1 MAGDDLLDSLER
13 VSERFNFGE
22 YEAKAYLTILEHGQV
37 TASEISD
44 YTDIPQ
50 PRVYDTVRSLSGI
63 GLVELQ
69 ESRPMKVLAL
79 DPEEAFDD
87 LQASL
92 DDLVAGLEE
101 QYTKPARGTEAVSL
115 VKSRPTILRY
125 LSEVIDSA
133 EYELMLSLTPELLE
147 RFEDQLRRQ
156 HEDGVA
162 IEILLSPAAEIP
174 GADEYDYD
182 ELASTVKKRRGVT
195 TPVIAVADGRYSIY
209 ATRESLKGDTDRYG
223 VIFDRSELGF
233 LVSMFMNTVLW
244 TTADTVTENGEELD
258 FPRRYGTIR
267 RAISDVATLEG
278 DFYATIEGRDV
289 LTGEQIVVAGAVV
302 EANITPSLEEASLVV
317 ESDGERVTVGGQV
330 AAFEDIESFEIRI
343 GRGAPPEPED

>member
-1 MAGDDLLDSLER
+1 MAGDDLLDSLEA

-37 TASEISD
+37 TASEISN

-50 PRVYDTVRSLSGI
+50 PRVYDTVRSLSDI

-79 DPEEAFDD
+79 DPAEAFDD
-87 LQASL
+87 LQESL
-92 DDLVAGLEE
+92 DTLVDGLEQ
-101 QYTKPARGTEAVSL
+101 QYTEPARGTEAVSL

-133 EYELMLSLTPELLE
+133 DYELMLSLTPELLD
-147 RFEDQLRRQ
+147 RFESQLRRQ
-156 HEDGVA
+156 HDEGVA
-162 IEILLSPAAEIP
+162 IEILLSPAAEVP
-174 GADEYDYD
+174 GTDEYDYD
-182 ELASTVKKRRGVT
+182 SLASTVKKRRGVT

-244 TTADTVTENGEELD
+244 TTAETVTENGEELN

-267 RAISDVATLEG
+267 RAIADVVALEG
-278 DFYATIEGRDV
+278 EFYATIEGRDV
-289 LTGEQIVVAGAVV
+289 LTGEEIVVSGKVT
-302 EANITPSLEEASLVV
+302 EANLTPSLEEASLVV
-317 ESDGERVTVGGQV
+317 QTDEGRVTVGGQV

-343 GRGAPPEPED
+343 GRDSPPEPVD

>member
-1 MAGDDLLDSLER
+1 MADDDLLDALER

-22 YEAKAYLTILEHGQV
+22 YEAKAYLTILEHGRL

-50 PRVYDTVRSLSGI
+50 PRVYDTVRSLSDA

-69 ESRPMKVLAL
+69 ESRPMKVLAI
-79 DPEEAFDD
+79 DPAEAFDD

-92 DDLVAGLEE
+92 DDLVAGLEAT
-101 QYTKPARGTEAVSL
+101 YTQPARGTEAVSL

-125 LSEVIDSA
+125 LSDIVESA
-133 EYELMLSLTPELLE
+133 DYELMLSLTPDLFE
-147 RFEDQLRRQ
+147 RFEEQLRHR
-156 HEDGVA
+156 HEAGVA
-162 IEILLSPAAEIP
+162 IEVLLSPAAEAP
-174 GADEYDYD
+174 DPREYDYD
-182 ELASTVKKRRGVT
+182 AVANSVKKRRGVT

-244 TTADTVTENGEELD
+244 TTADTVLTDGDDLS

-267 RAISDVATLEG
+267 RAISDLTALDGE
-278 DFYATIEGRDV
+278 FYATIEGRDV
-289 LTGEQIVVAGAVV
+289 LTGEHLVV
-302 EANITPSLEEASLVV
+302 EGPVVDVTFSPSREEASFTIRTD
-317 ESDGERVTVGGQV
+317 DGEVTVGGQV
-330 AAFEDIESFEIRI
+330 AAFEDLESYEIRI
-343 GRGAPPEPED
+343 GRGAPPGTID

>member
-1 MAGDDLLDSLER
+1 MAGDELLDSLER

-50 PRVYDTVRSLSGI
+50 PRVYDTVRSLSDI

-79 DPEEAFDD
+79 NPAEAFDD
-87 LQASL
+87 LQTSL
-92 DDLVAGLEE
+92 DTLVDGLEE

-147 RFEDQLRRQ
+147 RFESQLRRQ
-156 HEDGVA
+156 HDDGVA
-162 IEILLSPAAEIP
+162 IEILLSPAAEVP
-174 GADEYDYD
+174 DTSEYDYD
-182 ELASTVKKRRGVT
+182 TLASTVKKRRGVT
-195 TPVIAVADGRYSIY
+195 TPVIAVADGRYSLY

-244 TTADTVTENGEELD
+244 TTAEVVTENGEKLD

-267 RAISDVATLEG
+267 RAISDVVTLEG

-289 LTGEQIVVAGAVV
+289 LTGEQIVVEGAVA
-302 EANITPSLEEASLVV
+302 EANISPSLEEASLVV
-317 ESDGERVTVGGQV
+317 ESETGRVAVGGQV
-330 AAFEDIESFEIRI
+330 AAYEDIESFEIRV
-343 GRGAPPEPED
+343 GRGSPPETSD

>member
-1 MAGDDLLDSLER
+1 MAGDELLDSLER

-50 PRVYDTVRSLSGI
+50 PRVYDTVRSLSDI

-79 DPEEAFDD
+79 NPAEAFDD
-87 LQASL
+87 LQTSL
-92 DDLVAGLEE
+92 DTLVDGLEE

-133 EYELMLSLTPELLE
+133 EYELMLSLTPELLD
-147 RFEDQLRRQ
+147 RFESQLRRQ
-156 HEDGVA
+156 HDDGVA
-162 IEILLSPAAEIP
+162 IEILLSPAAEVP
-174 GADEYDYD
+174 DTGEYDYD
-182 ELASTVKKRRGVT
+182 ALASTVKKRRGVT
-195 TPVIAVADGRYSIY
+195 TPVIAVADGRYSLY

-244 TTADTVTENGEELD
+244 TTAEVVTENGEELD

-267 RAISDVATLEG
+267 RAISDVATLNG

-289 LTGEQIVVAGAVV
+289 LTGEQIVVEGAVA
-302 EANITPSLEEASLVV
+302 EANISPSLEEASLVV
-317 ESDGERVTVGGQV
+317 ESQNGRVAVGGQV
-330 AAFEDIESFEIRI
+330 AAYEDIESFEIRI
-343 GRGAPPEPED
+343 GRGSPPETSD

>member
-1 MAGDDLLDSLER
+1 MAGDELLDSLER

-50 PRVYDTVRSLSGI
+50 PRVYDTVRSLGDV

-79 DPEEAFDD
+79 DPDEAFDD
-87 LQASL
+87 LQSSL
-92 DDLVAGLEE
+92 DTLVEGLEE

-133 EYELMLSLTPELLE
+133 DYELMLSLTPELLD
-147 RFEDQLRRQ
+147 RFEGQLRSQ
-156 HEDGVA
+156 HDDGVA
-162 IEILLSPAAEIP
+162 IEALLSPAAEVP
-174 GADEYDYD
+174 ATDEYDY
-182 ELASTVKKRRGVT
+182 ETLASTVKKRRGVT
-195 TPVIAVADGRYSIY
+195 TPVVAVADGRYSIY

-244 TTADTVTENGEELD
+244 TTAETVTEDGEELE

-267 RAISDVATLEG
+267 RAIADIVTLEG
-278 DFYATIEGRDV
+278 DCYATIEGRDV
-289 LTGEQIVVAGAVV
+289 LTGEQVVVEGAVV
-302 EANITPSLEEASLVV
+302 EANLTPSFEEASLVV
-317 ESDGERVTVGGQV
+317 ETDDGRVTVGGQV
-330 AAFEDIESFEIRI
+330 AALEDIESFEVRI
-343 GRGAPPEPED
+343 GRGSPPEPGH